1 MGLGQN
7 FINPER
13 HRLFPSNHPAFEA
26 IDTWEARIF
35 GSSAGISRYVGN
47 NDWLVRPN
55 YLTRL
60 TLYPLGLARPRI
72 PGLHRTNVYGL
83 LRSRLLQQRARTPLA
98 SHAEALQFGKD
109 GERLRL
115 FYLGGAGRRLTA
127 KSWPMASAAAEAAR
141 REVELR
147 KRLQTLRSVA
157 LPRIESV
164 MEERGRL
171 YIAEELIVGRR
182 FSVYLDKRTFQR
194 QLLPQL
200 AATYRALDIES
211 RPLGDFLSPD
221 LEAQVEAILAPLA
234 NAGEF
239 RSRLAGTIAANPSVA
254 AGLGHGDLLP
264 SNLAVSGGRIYLLDW
279 GQARVMPL
287 AFDLLR
293 LATKYPRVGYLT
305 AGVFHLAEVEFPT
318 PACGF
323 ADLLTVYLA
332 ERMARDPAGA
342 EGHLTCWHRML
353 R

>member
-127 KSWPMASAAAEAAR
+127 KSLPMASAAAEAAR

-254 AGLGHGDLLP
+254 AVQPGGLQRPDLSARLGPGAGHAAGFRSAAPRHEVSAGRLSDRRGV
-264 SNLAVSGGRIYLLDW
+264 SSGG
-279 GQARVMPL
+279 GRVSDPG
-287 AFDLLR
+287 LR
-293 LATKYPRVGYLT
+293 LRRSSHRVPGGTY
-305 AGVFHLAEVEFPT
+305 G
-318 PACGF
+318 
-323 ADLLTVYLA
+323 
-332 ERMARDPAGA
+332 ARP
-342 EGHLTCWHRML
+342 CR